1 MFRLT
6 NGLLTVSPTS
16 TTPQSYAYPGG
27 SLAISANSDLN
38 GILWAV
44 RRDSAGAG
52 TLHAYDA
59 SNIATELYN
68 SNQAGTRDQLDA
80 AAKFSVPLVVNG
92 KVFVA
97 TEGRFT
103 VFGLLK

>member
-1 MFRLT
+1 LVT
-6 NGLLTVSPTS
+6 SPTS
-16 TTPQSYAYPGG
+16 TTPQAYAYPGG
-27 SLAISANSDLN
+27 SLSISANGNDD
-38 GILWAV
+38 GILWAI
-44 RRDSAGAG
+44 RKNGTGAG

-68 SNQAGTRDQLDA
+68 SDQAGTRDQLDA

-103 VFGLLK
+103 VFGLLQ